1 MAGSHRGP
9 NKERFYPWL
18 MKQINSSRY
27 PGLVWLDDAHTRFR
41 VPWKDFKSKDLH
53 EEDYGIFKSWAT
65 HSGKY
70 SEAVFDPGR
79 WKTNFYNALKSI
91 TVDGEKVFTKIDDSS
106 GRAQDPHKVF
116 KINHIDNPQAT
127 EDQLT
132 APNRGHFGGIT
143 RRDQRG
149 QNNEKNGCSRLTQ
162 TIPAQDLIEDVNSMN
177 LMDPLPDET
186 IFNIHCRGLRRLAP
200 KVPVMSR
207 SKGNQPE
214 ETSFYTLAPPLNNHT
229 LTQRNT
235 VRGDLTCAPA
245 AFLQEPLRQSQTH
258 PLAVAEHLHQ
268 AAQGAPARST
278 ASGNTWHQP
287 AEDREMAN
295 WWACSRNIPEETS
308 FYLAEDRRTNTAAPL
323 YGISQ
328 NIYTSPTEALAQ
340 NPLQHTAVMD
350 QQQITASAVQ
360 CPSRKR
366 ARSYDSYGE
375 NEDQEG
381 KDPLDNKACG
391 GAEAAHGRQDIGMD
405 ALGPVS
411 RPPAQCILDAANS
424 LNPGDLF
431 TCLEL
436 SIYYRWKDVL
446 RQDVNHSKFLLNY
459 NRKVSSL
466 GNINAVHFPSPC
478 HLPDRKQ
485 VQLTVKVLEA
495 MRKGLLLEVHKE
507 QKKIYAKWLGSSG
520 FKVFWASA
528 NHLARLE
535 SSPDPEC
542 LQKEVAT
549 EIFNFNTFLRELEEY
564 YQGRGSSP
572 NFTIYMCFGQQ
583 FTVKKP
589 KEEKLVLVKIVPRF
603 CVFWYEFVQRR
614 GASSLNSLT
623 ASLQISSSST
633 NSLYDLIESASFGDY
648 QQTCWEQ
655 VHLPV

>member
-350 QQQITASAVQ
+350 QQQIT
-360 CPSRKR
+360 
-366 ARSYDSYGE
+366 
-375 NEDQEG
+375 
-381 KDPLDNKACG
+381 
-391 GAEAAHGRQDIGMD
+391 
-405 ALGPVS
+405 
-411 RPPAQCILDAANS
+411 
-424 LNPGDLF
+424 GDLF